1 MLRAASQS
9 PRRVPPASRRVLRP
23 AGADAA
29 GHAVRVQPASKVVHY
44 EGITSGTDV
53 TQGPKAYQVAN
64 QAKFLAKWRDALA
77 AQPAPHGDGRHF
89 DPAVD
94 AELGEEAG
102 HVGLDCAR
110 ANAESRGDLPVVVS
124 RHQQA
129 EDVQLARA
137 EPR

>member
-1 MLRAASQS
+1 MPPVAGLHIVELAEVN
-9 PRRVPPASRRVLRP
+9 PRFSGFLSRRGSVIAATLALRSSSRLP
-23 AGADAA
+23 NRGESLPF
-29 GHAVRVQPASKVVHY
+29 RS
-44 EGITSGTDV
+44 
-53 TQGPKAYQVAN
+53 N
-64 QAKFLAKWRDALA
+64 
-77 AQPAPHGDGRHF
+77 QPAPHGDGRHF

-102 HVGLDCAR
+102 HVGLDRAR